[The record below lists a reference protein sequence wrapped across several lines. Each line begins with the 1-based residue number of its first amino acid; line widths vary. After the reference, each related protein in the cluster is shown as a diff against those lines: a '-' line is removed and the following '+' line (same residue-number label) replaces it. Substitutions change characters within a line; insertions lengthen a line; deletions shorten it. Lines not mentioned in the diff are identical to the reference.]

1 MYVYF
6 IYTLLMCWGKTQIL
20 GCPHYTME
28 SQCDDSM
35 IIPMKGIPYANGPVS
50 GLKLSKAE

>member
-1 MYVYF
+1 
-6 IYTLLMCWGKTQIL
+6 MCWGKTQIL

>member
-6 IYTLLMCWGKTQIL
+6 IYIVDVLGKTQIL

-28 SQCDDSM
+28 SQCDDYM